1 MDESTGWEGKVS
13 FICRMCVYIST
24 DSTSVAAVD
33 AGYVRP
39 KEDVLIPLDKRERWC
54 YLVIS
59 MLEWVDL

>member
-1 MDESTGWEGKVS
+1 MYTP
-13 FICRMCVYIST
+13 T

-33 AGYVRP
+33 AGYVRL
-39 KEDVLIPLDKRERWC
+39 KEDVYFPLDKRERWC